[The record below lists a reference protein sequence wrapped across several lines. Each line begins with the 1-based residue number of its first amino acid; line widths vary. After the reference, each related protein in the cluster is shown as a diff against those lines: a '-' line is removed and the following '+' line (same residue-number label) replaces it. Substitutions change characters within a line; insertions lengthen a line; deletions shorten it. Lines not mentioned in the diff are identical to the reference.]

1 MTAAI
6 KSRHLLL
13 GTEALTKLDS
23 VLKSKNMTLLKKVC
37 IVKALDFPVVMYG
50 CESWTMK
57 KAEGLR
63 IGTFELWY
71 WRRLLRVPWP
81 ARGSN

>member
-37 IVKALDFPVVMYG
+37 IVKALDFPVVMHR
-50 CESWTMK
+50 CQIWTIK
-57 KAEGLR
+57 KVECK
-63 IGTFELWY
+63 ELM
-71 WRRLLRVPWP
+71 LSHCGAGEV
-81 ARGSN
+81 S